1 MIALK
6 KRGAKVRLLLRVFFY
21 MPFSNS
27 VWKIKI
33 IFVIMADMETKVF
46 DYIIIGAGPA
56 GLSSAQYAARSGLK
70 TVVLEGAG
78 GGGQVAQIFELENYP
93 GVFPAVNGYD
103 FVETMR
109 KQALAFGA
117 QIEQVQVSSIDKKG
131 KDFIIQTKDTVYSAP
146 ALCMATGAVHK
157 NLDVPGEAELTGRGV
172 SYCAT
177 CDGPFFRNKK
187 IVVIGG
193 GDSAVSEAIYL
204 STLSDDVTIVH
215 RRDQFRAQ
223 KAIVDKM
230 LEAGVKPL
238 YDSVVK
244 KINGD
249 AKVTG
254 ITLENVK
261 TGQESQLECDAV
273 FIFAGMAPQTDL
285 VDMIK
290 KDLSGYIITDE
301 NMQTSIPGLFAAG
314 DVRSKP
320 FRQIVTAAS
329 DGAIAA
335 NTAKEYI
342 R

>member
-1 MIALK
+1 
-6 KRGAKVRLLLRVFFY
+6 
-21 MPFSNS
+21 
-27 VWKIKI
+27 
-33 IFVIMADMETKVF
+33 METANF

-70 TVVLEGAG
+70 TIVLEGMGA
-78 GGGQVAQIFELENYP
+78 GGQVAQIFELENYP

-103 FVETMR
+103 FVETLR
-109 KQALAFGA
+109 KQAEAFGA
-117 QIEQVQVSSIDKKG
+117 QIKQVQVSSIDKKG
-131 KDFIIQTKDTVYSAP
+131 KDFVIQTKDTIYTAP

-157 NLDVPGEAELTGRGV
+157 NLGVPGEEELKGRGV

-177 CDGPFFRNKK
+177 CDGPFFRNKR

-193 GDSAVSEAIYL
+193 GDSACSEAIYL
-204 STLSDDVTIVH
+204 ATLSKDVTIIH
-215 RRDQFRAQ
+215 RRNEFRAQ

-230 LEAGVKPL
+230 LKAGVKPV

-244 KINGD
+244 QINGQN
-249 AKVTG
+249 KVSG

-261 TGQESQLECDAV
+261 TGEQSELECDAV

-290 KDLSGYIITDE
+290 KDISGYIMTDE
-301 NMQTSIPGLFAAG
+301 NMQTSIPGLYAAG

-320 FRQIVTAAS
+320 FRQIVTAVS

-335 NTAKEYI
+335 NAAKEFI
-342 R
+342 K